1 MTTAD
6 GKKAS
11 KSFQVEVDPS
21 EVKHDVVRKV
31 INASCAGND
40 GSIVLKVNGEAGPY
54 TYKWDHGA
62 NGPKLESIG
71 QGKYRVTITDKHGCF
86 MRAVYTI
93 NQTPGLAKPVI
104 TQSADTLMVAQQASH
119 YQWYKDGAVMEAAN
133 QYYLVFQE
141 AGTYSVEI
149 SNDQSCSASSDYYH
163 VEEPAMSIAHSAKSF
178 FVLSH
183 FNYYPNPAV
192 DQLNVEVA
200 VNQPAVTSIT
210 IYDFKGQVMMSQDL
224 GVVNSTITTQLPV
237 DQYPA
242 GIYLIRIKAGDE
254 VLTRRFV
261 KR

>member
-1 MTTAD
+1 
-6 GKKAS
+6 
-11 KSFQVEVDPS
+11 
-21 EVKHDVVRKV
+21 V

-93 NQTPGLAKPVI
+93 NQTPGLTKPVI
-104 TQSADTLMVAQQASH
+104 TQSADTLMVVQQASH

-149 SNDQSCSASSDYYH
+149 SNDQSCTASSDYYH
-163 VEEPAMSIAHSAKSF
+163 AEEPMRVSPGAGGF
-178 FVLSH
+178 TLSQFDH
-183 FNYYPNPAV
+183 YPNPAV
-192 DQLNVEVA
+192 DQLNVGVA
-200 VNQPAVTSIT
+200 VNQPAATSIT
-210 IYDFKGQVMMSQDL
+210 IYDFKGQVMMSRDL
-224 GVVNSTITTQLPV
+224 GVVKSTTTERLRV

-242 GIYLIRIKAGDE
+242 GVYLIRIKAGDE